1 MRKIKT
7 IMPLLLVGAA
17 AIGMTSQLQAEE
29 LRMSWWGGNS
39 RHEATNEAVKLF
51 EKANPSIQVRTE
63 YTGWGGHL
71 ERLTTQIAGNT
82 EPDVMQTNWNWMPI
96 FSKSGTGFM
105 DLNNYKK
112 ELDLSQFDKSALSAG
127 TVNGH
132 LNGIPISMAARIF
145 YFNKD
150 VWEKAGL
157 PFPSSWDDLMAAGPV
172 FKEKLGDKYYPLV
185 LEARDILAMNRSFMV
200 QKYGIPFINEKTHKL
215 QYSKAQMKEFFQMY
229 ADMVKNHVVPS
240 SKYIASFGA
249 ANLYENRPWI
259 NGEWA
264 GLYMWNSA
272 INKYNDNLKPP
283 MKLELGNYPRLANA
297 KDAGL
302 FYKPAQMFSIGKNS
316 KHPED
321 AAKLINF
328 LLNDPAGFKAM
339 GLARGV
345 PLSKV
350 ARAALVQDGIIKDSD
365 LSVAGLAQIN
375 DLPKDMTTSPYFENP
390 QLVGVFQEM
399 VEEMDQGSTSVDEA
413 ADDFIK
419 QGNRILRR
427 AMR

>member
-1 MRKIKT
+1 MKIKT
-7 IMPLLLVGAA
+7 IAMLVGLASA
-17 AIGMTSQLQAEE
+17 GSMVSTHANAED

-39 RHEATNEAVKLF
+39 RHAATNAAVKEF
-51 EKANPSIQVRTE
+51 EKVNPNISVKTE

-82 EPDVMQTNWNWMPI
+82 EPDLMQTNWNWMPI
-96 FSKSGTGFM
+96 FSRRGDGFK
-105 DLNNYKK
+105 DLRDYSDI
-112 ELDLSQFDKSALSAG
+112 LDLSQFDEAALAAG
-127 TVNGH
+127 TNNGK

-150 VWEKAGL
+150 IWDRAGL
-157 PFPSSWDDLMAAGPV
+157 PYPVTWDDFMKAGPI
-172 FKEKLGDKYYPLV
+172 FKEKLGDKYFPLV
-185 LEARDILAMNRSFMV
+185 LEGRDVIAMNRSYMV
-200 QKYGIPFINEKTHKL
+200 QKYGIPMIDEENKRIA
-215 QYSKAQMKEFFQMY
+215 YSDEQMLEFFKIY
-229 ADMVKNHVVPS
+229 EDMVKNHVAPS
-240 SKYIASFGA
+240 SKYIAGFGA
-249 ANLYENRPWI
+249 ANLYEHKPWI

-283 MKLELGNYPRLANA
+283 MSLELGFYPQMKGAT
-297 KDAGL
+297 DAGL

-316 KHPED
+316 DQPEV
-321 AAKLINF
+321 AAKLLNF
-328 LLNDPAGFKAM
+328 ILNEPAGYKAM

-345 PLSKV
+345 PLSLA
-350 ARAALVQDGIIKDSD
+350 ARRALMLDGTIKESD

-375 DLPKDMTTSPYFENP
+375 DLPKQLQTSAYFENP
-390 QLVGVFQEM
+390 QFVSLFQELI
-399 VEEMDQGSTSVDEA
+399 EKMDQGQITVEEA
-413 ADDFIK
+413 AEDFIK